1 MALRKIVT
9 EGDPALSR
17 VCRPVEIIDNKILK
31 VDSFF
36 NYQIDTVTLREV
48 AKYIASHFKGVDK
61 VLTVEASGIAF
72 AVAVAFELGNVPI
85 VFAKK
90 SKTALTTDD
99 LNYSAEVPSYTHNTI
114 NHIYVRQS
122 FLKEGEKILIVDDF
136 MAVGAASVGLVKIC
150 EQARAKVVGVG
161 IGIEKDFQGGRKR
174 IEALNIPVVSAA
186 RIIAFKDN
194 KPIFKGE

>member
-1 MALRKIVT
+1 MKTLEDKILKSGTV
-9 EGDPALSR
+9 
-17 VCRPVEIIDNKILK
+17 IDNKILK

-36 NYQIDTVTLREV
+36 NYQIDTVTLKEV
-48 AKYIASHFKGVDK
+48 AKYIASHFKDVDK
-61 VLTVEASGIAF
+61 VLTVEASGLAF
-72 AVAVAFELGNVPI
+72 ATAVAFELGNVPV

-99 LNYSAEVPSYTHNTI
+99 LNYSAEVPSYTHNTV

-122 FLKEGEKILIVDDF
+122 FLSEGEKILIVDDF
-136 MAVGAASVGLVKIC
+136 MAVGAASVGLVEIC
-150 EQARAKVVGVG
+150 KQAKAKVIGVG

-174 IEALNIPVVSAA
+174 IEELNIPVVSAA

-194 KPIFKGE
+194 KPVFKGE